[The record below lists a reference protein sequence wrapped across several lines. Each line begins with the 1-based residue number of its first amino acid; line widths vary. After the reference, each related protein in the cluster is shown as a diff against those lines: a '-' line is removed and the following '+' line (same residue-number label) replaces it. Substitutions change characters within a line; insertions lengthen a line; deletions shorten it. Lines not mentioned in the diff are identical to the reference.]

1 MENMNKTVVLAKH
14 AEVTAGSAVVMSD
27 AELDW
32 LIDNDLHPS
41 DVVSI
46 RNPHQ
51 MGTLDTYLVAKKSHP
66 VMQAERE
73 KQDLLTSATR
83 TSVYETNAVWD
94 EPKGASSPRGWYW
107 PKGSTCHGKTLCAG
121 HYLDYGAGYRHDD
134 RQTVEP
140 GTIHC
145 VVVAKDTGRTA
156 AFRYVE
162 TVEEA
167 RNWIETEAAKFGH
180 PRT

>member
-1 MENMNKTVVLAKH
+1 MNTTVVRNKLAQIK
-14 AEVTAGSAVVMSD
+14 AGSAVVMSE

-32 LIDNDLHPS
+32 LIDNDMHPA
-41 DVVSI
+41 DMVSI
-46 RNPHQ
+46 RNPNQ
-51 MGTLDTYLVAKKSHP
+51 VGTLDTNLVAMARHP
-66 VMQAERE
+66 VMLAERQ
-73 KQDLLTSATR
+73 KQDLLTSAMR
-83 TSVYETNAVWD
+83 ASVYETNAVWD
-94 EPKGASSPRGWYW
+94 EPKGASTPRGWYW
-107 PKGSTCHGKTLCAG
+107 PKKSTIRGKTPCAG

-145 VVVAKDTGRTA
+145 IVVAKDTGGA
-156 AFRYVE
+156 VSCRYVE

-167 RNWIETEAAKFGH
+167 RSWIETEAAKFGH

>member
-1 MENMNKTVVLAKH
+1 MNTTVVRSKFAQVK
-14 AEVTAGSAVVMSD
+14 AGSAVVMSD

-32 LIDNDLHPS
+32 LIDNDMHPA
-41 DVVSI
+41 DMVSI
-46 RNPHQ
+46 RNPNQ
-51 MGTLDTYLVAKKSHP
+51 MGTLDTYLVAMTSHP
-66 VMQAERE
+66 VMLAERE
-73 KQDLLTSATR
+73 RQALLTSAMR
-83 TSVYETNAVWD
+83 ASVYETNAVWD

-107 PKGSTCHGKTLCAG
+107 PKRSTIHGKTPCAG

-145 VVVAKDTGRTA
+145 VVVAKDTGGA
-156 AFRYVE
+156 VSWRYVE
-162 TVEEA
+162 TVEAA
-167 RNWIETEAAKFGH
+167 RTWIETEAAKFGH

>member
-1 MENMNKTVVLAKH
+1 MNKTVVLAKH
-14 AEVTAGSAVVMSD
+14 AELSAGTAVVMSD

-32 LIDNDLHPS
+32 LIDNDMHPA

-51 MGTLDTYLVAKKSHP
+51 VGTLDKYLVAKITHP
-66 VMQAERE
+66 VMLAERAKHE
-73 KQDLLTSATR
+73 VATSAMR
-83 TSVYETNAVWD
+83 IAVRKTSAVWD
-94 EPKGASSPRGWYW
+94 EPAGASSPRGWYW
-107 PKGSTCHGKTLCAG
+107 PKKSTRRGETPCAG
-121 HYLDYGAGYRHDD
+121 HYLDYGAGYRHDN

-145 VVVAKDTGRTA
+145 VVVAKDTGGAVRW
-156 AFRYVE
+156 RYVE

-167 RNWIETEAAKFGH
+167 RTWIETEAAKVGH
-180 PRT
+180 PRD

>member
-1 MENMNKTVVLAKH
+1 MNTNIARSKI
-14 AEVTAGSAVVMSD
+14 AEVIAGSAAVMSD

-32 LIDNDLHPS
+32 LIDNELYPNN
-41 DVVSI
+41 VVSI
-46 RNPHQ
+46 RNPNQ
-51 MGTLDTYLVAKKSHP
+51 VGTLDPYLVATTSHP
-66 VMQAERE
+66 VMKAERE

-83 TSVYETNAVWD
+83 SSVYETNKIWD
-94 EPKGASSPRGWYW
+94 EPKGASTARGWYW
-107 PKGSTCHGKTLCAG
+107 PRSSTRHGKTLCAG
-121 HYLDYGAGYRHDD
+121 HYLDYGPDYRHDD

-145 VVVAKDTGRTA
+145 VVVAKETGRTA
-156 AFRYVE
+156 GFRYVE

>member
-1 MENMNKTVVLAKH
+1 MKSNIALKKIADVV
-14 AEVTAGSAVVMSD
+14 AGGAVVMSD

-32 LIDNDLHPS
+32 LIDNEQYPK

-51 MGTLDTYLVAKKSHP
+51 MGTLDTYLVATTAHP
-66 VMQAERE
+66 VMKAERE

-83 TSVYETNAVWD
+83 ASVYETNKVWD

-107 PKGSTCHGKTLCAG
+107 PRKSTRHGETLCAG
-121 HYLDYGAGYRHDD
+121 HYLDYGPGYRHDD
-134 RQTVEP
+134 RQAVEP

-145 VVVAKDTGRTA
+145 VVVAKDTGLTA
-156 AFRYVE
+156 GYRYVE

-167 RNWIETEAAKFGH
+167 RNWIETEAARFGH